1 MLKWPQ
7 RVGSHPLAVFQPTIA
22 PCWRQ
27 AVLTSFWQILVK
39 IVYVYI
45 SNTHTDI
52 CPICFTQIVSH
63 CLYNL
68 CKISSIHCI
77 LELHLYQNV
86 KSFLMV
92 FYSGI
97 LYYWVDVPQFSFTDG
112 HSGRFQFFDITSS
125 AIVHG
130 SPFTF
135 FIHMCKYL
143 WDKFL
148 EIEGLNWRICSW
160 KFISVEWRLFQSM
173 LP

>member
-1 MLKWPQ
+1 
-7 RVGSHPLAVFQPTIA
+7 
-22 PCWRQ
+22 
-27 AVLTSFWQILVK
+27 
-39 IVYVYI
+39 
-45 SNTHTDI
+45 
-52 CPICFTQIVSH
+52 
-63 CLYNL
+63 
-68 CKISSIHCI
+68 
-77 LELHLYQNV
+77 
-86 KSFLMV
+86 MV

-148 EIEGLNWRICSW
+148 EIEGLNWRICS
-160 KFISVEWRLFQSM
+160 
-173 LP
+173 